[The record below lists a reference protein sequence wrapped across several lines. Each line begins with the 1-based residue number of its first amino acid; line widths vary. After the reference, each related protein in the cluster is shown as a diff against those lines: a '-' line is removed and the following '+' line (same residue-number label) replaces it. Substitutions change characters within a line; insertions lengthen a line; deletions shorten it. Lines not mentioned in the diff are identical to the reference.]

1 MMLKVKSA
9 KDLPTMMGITIEKPS
24 TEVTPQK
31 LEGVNFN
38 PSMYVGLSENMVS
51 MLNARI
57 NSEELSSR
65 IYLAMSLWLED
76 KGYFNA
82 AKLWAKYASEENNH
96 ANWAREHLL
105 SFNIRPKTMSL
116 MPVENEYT
124 GLDDIIRKSLEHEM
138 KVTYECKELA
148 KAAFEEMD
156 MNTFVLA
163 QKYVK
168 EQSEELNKVFNLTN
182 LLDVYGTDKLSLAL
196 LDHELEKFI

>member
-1 MMLKVKSA
+1 MILKVKSG
-9 KDLPTMMGITIEKPS
+9 KELPSMMGITIEEPS
-24 TEVTPQK
+24 KDVTPQK

-38 PSMYVGLSENMVS
+38 PSMYVGLSENIIS
-51 MLNARI
+51 QLNARI

-65 IYLAMSLWLED
+65 TYLAMSLWLED
-76 KGYFNA
+76 KAYFNA

-96 ANWAREHLL
+96 ADWAREHLL

-124 GLDDIIRKSLEHEM
+124 GLDDIIRKTLEHEM
-138 KVTYECKELA
+138 KVTYECKMLA
-148 KAAFEEMD
+148 KAALEEMD

-168 EQSEELNKVFNLTN
+168 EQNEELDKAYSLTS
-182 LLDVYGTDKLSLAL
+182 LLDVYGTDKLNLAL
-196 LDHELEKFI
+196 LDHAIEDML